1 MHASDE
7 VANAVSAGERLVDNG
22 LSPDAQATREQTD
35 SLGRQLQ
42 RLDER
47 ARTRETDL
55 ETTLNRL
62 QQFQQR
68 HADVLEDIQQ
78 ASEEVR
84 RLKSVGSEVDVIK
97 SQQEEFA
104 AFRQQVVEPIA
115 RGVDEVNRLG
125 SGLIQSAAGGVNT
138 TSLEK
143 DLEKVNDKWNT
154 LKDKV
159 IF

>member
-1 MHASDE
+1 M
-7 VANAVSAGERLVDNG
+7 
-22 LSPDAQATREQTD
+22 
-35 SLGRQLQ
+35 
-42 RLDER
+42 
-47 ARTRETDL
+47 
-55 ETTLNRL
+55 
-62 QQFQQR
+62 
-68 HADVLEDIQQ
+68 
-78 ASEEVR
+78 R

-159 IF
+159 TDEKNLNFCAKVFHSTLVLCLKIGCWLTKCLNIL